1 MVSDVT
7 VGDVYAMQTT
17 DGGTLLSLSGYYT
30 CTNITLPTMLGA
42 PEQSAEE
49 SEDAE
54 PDTAPETIA
63 NPQYQSFY
71 ASVFFDGENWS
82 ITE

>member
-1 MVSDVT
+1 
-7 VGDVYAMQTT
+7 
-17 DGGTLLSLSGYYT
+17 
-30 CTNITLPTMLGA
+30 MLGA

-54 PDTAPETIA
+54 PDTAPEPIA

-71 ASVFFDGENWS
+71 ASVFFDGGSWS
-82 ITE
+82 IAE